1 MVLQPCNGVD
11 NRTGFKMT
19 APLIIRNRNY
29 RLLLGAGTL
38 TNLGDGMVALALPW
52 LATLMSQNPVAI
64 GAVAAAGRL
73 PWLLFAIP
81 AGVIIDKA
89 EHNKLI
95 ARANLLSA
103 VILLAILMLA
113 MNEHVQG
120 AVWVLAG
127 LAFVLGSVEVL
138 RDNAAQTMLPSI
150 VKSKDLEAANGQLWS
165 SEQLTNQF
173 IGPPL
178 AGVLIAAG
186 IGIPFGLNAAL
197 LVLAAGLVWMI
208 SLAPKVRI
216 QTSFRKALM
225 EGIAFMR
232 SDPLLLRLAVVLG
245 VANFIATATITI
257 QVLFAQDVLAIS
269 AYSYGLILSVAA
281 VGAITGSL
289 LAPRFIAM
297 LGTQTCLYLSIA
309 TWGIGY
315 AAIGLSHSG
324 LAMAIALFF
333 VMAAAMLWNVITVS
347 WRQRRIPPALLGR
360 VNSIYRFFGWGSMPL
375 GAMTGGILVSV
386 LEHEFGREIA
396 LRTTFM
402 SAGAACG
409 LLLAYALFKL
419 RLE

>member
-1 MVLQPCNGVD
+1 MA
-11 NRTGFKMT
+11 
-19 APLIIRNRNY
+19 APLLIRNRNY
-29 RLLLGAGTL
+29 RLLFGAGTL
-38 TNLGDGMVALALPW
+38 TNLGDGLVLLALPW

-81 AGVIIDKA
+81 AGVVIDNADHK
-89 EHNKLI
+89 KLI
-95 ARANLLSA
+95 ARADLLRA
-103 VILLAILMLA
+103 AIVLAILMLA
-113 MNEHVQG
+113 MNDHVEG

-127 LAFVLGSVEVL
+127 LAFLLGSAEVL

-150 VKSKDLEAANGQLWS
+150 VDSKDLEVANGQLWS
-165 SEQLTNQF
+165 SEQLTGQF

-178 AGVLIAAG
+178 AGILIAAG
-186 IGIPFGLNAAL
+186 IGIPFGLDAAL

-208 SLAPKVRI
+208 SLKPRARV

-245 VANFIATATITI
+245 IANFIATATITI
-257 QVLFAQDVLAIS
+257 QVLFAQDVLVIS
-269 AYSYGLILSVAA
+269 ASSYGMILSVAA

-289 LAPRFIAM
+289 LAPRFISM
-297 LGTQTCLYLSIA
+297 LGTQPCLYLSIA
-309 TWGIGY
+309 TWGVGY

-324 LAMAIALFF
+324 MAMAIALFF

-347 WRQRRIPPALLGR
+347 WRQRRIPANLLGR

-375 GAMTGGILVSV
+375 GALAGGLLVSM

-396 LRTTFM
+396 LRATFLFAG
-402 SAGAACG
+402 SACA
-409 LLLAYALFKL
+409 LLLIYALFKL
-419 RLE
+419 RLD